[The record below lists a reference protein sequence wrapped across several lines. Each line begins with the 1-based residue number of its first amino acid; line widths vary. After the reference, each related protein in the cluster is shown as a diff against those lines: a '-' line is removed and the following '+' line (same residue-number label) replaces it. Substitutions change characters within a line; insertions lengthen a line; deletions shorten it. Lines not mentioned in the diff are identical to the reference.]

1 MRRLGFREL
10 AEVRGAWLGKG
21 DIRLKVVRIR
31 SREEAGRD
39 RPLPPKA
46 FDLATPDEYEN
57 GKLVKRGGR
66 PLYIHPGKPVEAP
79 NEGCRSL
86 PSPRGASKSGD

>member
-1 MRRLGFREL
+1 
-10 AEVRGAWLGKG
+10 
-21 DIRLKVVRIR
+21 
-31 SREEAGRD
+31 
-39 RPLPPKA
+39 
-46 FDLATPDEYEN
+46 LATPDEYEN

>member
-1 MRRLGFREL
+1 LGFREL